1 MNRRKN
7 GLRLT
12 DDPAVNED
20 ILALVAKWKVAEFSD
35 DFAEM
40 IASLHR
46 LSQQDPSSSDMV
58 LFKRSM
64 AELRY
69 AQSVFAPYRHIRK
82 ICIFGS
88 ARTRPPAPSYACA
101 AEFARS
107 MTEAG
112 YMTITGAGEGI
123 MGAAQKGA
131 GAEKSFGLNILLPF
145 EQHPNEVIRND
156 PKLVTFRYF
165 FTRKLTFLREASAV
179 AVFPGGFGTLD
190 EAMEVVTLLQT
201 GKARLIPLVLIDE
214 PGGKF
219 WKNFLHYISEHLM
232 AGKLISPEDFNLFK
246 LTDSVTEA
254 RDAILR
260 FYHNFHSYRYVGPYL
275 VIRLRRALS
284 EKRLDYLRKEFLSII
299 DPPGEMFQRDALPQE
314 AGETEI
320 AHLPRL
326 CLTFNR
332 IHFGFLRLLIDRLN
346 EDID

>member
-7 GLRLT
+7 SLRLT
-12 DDPAVNED
+12 EDQAVNED
-20 ILALVAKWKVAEFSD
+20 ILALLAKWNLPKFSD

-40 IASLHR
+40 FASLYK
-46 LSQQDPSSSDMV
+46 LSQQDITSSDMV

-69 AQSVFAPYRHIRK
+69 AQQVFAPYRNIRK
-82 ICIFGS
+82 ICVFGS
-88 ARTRPPAPSYACA
+88 ARTRPPAPSFACA
-101 AEFARS
+101 TEFARLI
-107 MTEAG
+107 TEAG
-112 YMTITGAGEGI
+112 YMTITGAGDGI
-123 MGAAQKGA
+123 MGAAQSGA

-145 EQHPNEVIRND
+145 EQHPNEVIRHD

-190 EAMEVVTLLQT
+190 EAMEVITLMQT

-219 WKNFLHYISEHLM
+219 WKNFIHYVSDHLM
-232 AGKLISPEDFNLFK
+232 AEKLISPEDFHLFK
-246 LTDSVTEA
+246 WTDSITEA
-254 RDAILR
+254 RDAIVR
-260 FYHNFHSYRYVGPYL
+260 FYHNFHSYRFVGPYL
-275 VIRLRRALS
+275 VIRLQRALS
-284 EKRLDYLRKEFLSII
+284 EKKLDHLRKEFLSII
-299 DPPGEMFQRDALPQE
+299 NPPGEMFQRDALPQE
-314 AGETEI
+314 ADEPDH

-332 IHFGFLRLLIDRLN
+332 IHYGFLRRLIDRVN
-346 EDID
+346 DA

>member
-1 MNRRKN
+1 MNRQKT

-12 DDPAVNED
+12 ENPALNED
-20 ILALVAKWKVAEFSD
+20 ILALVAKWQTPGHAA

-40 IASLHR
+40 IASLYK
-46 LSQQDPSSSDMV
+46 LSQQDPTSSDMT

-69 AQSVFAPYRHIRK
+69 AQGVFAPYRDVKK

-88 ARTRPPAPSYACA
+88 ARTRPPAPVYEQAT
-101 AEFARS
+101 EFARL

-112 YMTITGAGEGI
+112 WMTITGAGDGI
-123 MGAAQKGA
+123 MNAAQHGA

-145 EQHPNEVIRND
+145 EQHANEVIRND

-190 EAMEVVTLLQT
+190 ESMEVATLMQT

-214 PGGKF
+214 PGGTF
-219 WKNFLHYISEHLM
+219 WKNFIHYISEHLM
-232 AGKLISPEDFNLFK
+232 ASKLISPEDFHLFK
-246 LTDSVTEA
+246 LTESVAEA
-254 RDAILR
+254 RNEIMR
-260 FYHNFHSYRYVGPYL
+260 FYHNFHSYRYVGHYM
-275 VIRLRRALS
+275 VIRLQRALS
-284 EKRLDYLRKEFLSII
+284 EKKLDHLRNEFLSIF
-299 DPPGEMFQRDALPQE
+299 DPPGEMIQRDALPQE
-314 AGETEI
+314 ADEKDI

-346 EDID
+346 ED

>member
-1 MNRRKN
+1 MSRQKN
-7 GLRLT
+7 SLRLT
-12 DDPAVNED
+12 DEPAINED
-20 ILALVAKWKVAEFSD
+20 ILKLVETWKVSDFSG

-40 IASLHR
+40 IASLYR
-46 LSQQDPSSSDMV
+46 LSQQNPTSSDMV

-69 AQSVFAPYRHIRK
+69 AQSVFAPYRNIKK

-101 AEFARS
+101 TEFARLI
-107 MTEAG
+107 TEAG
-112 YMTITGAGEGI
+112 YMTITGAGDGI
-123 MGAAQKGA
+123 MSAAQHGA

-145 EQHPNEVIRND
+145 EQHANEVIRHD

-179 AVFPGGFGTLD
+179 AAFPGGFGTLD
-190 EAMEVVTLLQT
+190 EAMEVVTLMQT

-219 WKNFLHYISEHLM
+219 WKTFVYYVSEHLM
-232 AGKLISPEDFNLFK
+232 ANKLISPEDFNLFK

-260 FYHNFHSYRYVGPYL
+260 FYHNFHSYRFVGPYL
-275 VIRLRRALS
+275 VIRLQRALS
-284 EKRLDYLRKEFLSII
+284 EKKLDHLRKEFLSIF

-314 AGETEI
+314 ADETDI

-346 EDID
+346 DE

>member
-1 MNRRKN
+1 MNRRKP

-20 ILALVAKWKVAEFSD
+20 ILALVAKWKLPQFSD

-40 IASLHR
+40 IASLHK
-46 LSQQDPSSSDMV
+46 LSQQDPTSSDIV

-69 AQSVFAPYRHIRK
+69 AQSVFAPYRHVKK

-88 ARTRPPAPSYACA
+88 ARTRAPAPILACA
-101 AEFARS
+101 TEFARL
-107 MTEAG
+107 MTEANF
-112 YMTITGAGEGI
+112 MSITGAGDGI
-123 MGAAQKGA
+123 MGAAQLGA
-131 GAEKSFGLNILLPF
+131 GAEKSFGLNIMLPF
-145 EQHPNEVIRND
+145 EQHSNAVIRDD

-179 AVFPGGFGTLD
+179 AAFPGGFGTLD
-190 EAMEVVTLLQT
+190 EALEVMTLMQT

-214 PGGKF
+214 PGGRF
-219 WKNFLHYISEHLM
+219 WKNFVHYISEHLM
-232 AGKLISPEDFNLFK
+232 ADKLISLEDFNLFK
-246 LTDSVTEA
+246 WTDSVTEA
-254 RDAILR
+254 RDYVLR
-260 FYHNFHSYRYVGPYL
+260 FYHNFHSYRFVGPYL
-275 VIRLRRALS
+275 IIRLQRRLS
-284 EKRLDYLRKEFLSII
+284 EQKLGQLRKEFLSIY
-299 DPPGEMFQRDALPQE
+299 DQPGEMFQRDALPQE
-314 AGETEI
+314 ADETEI

-346 EDID
+346 EE